1 MKYQV
6 LIKKRRLTS
15 LPQGWSRNMVG
26 TERHYR
32 IGNYLI
38 SFNSLTQ
45 GTIFCLIDESNRI
58 LYRWSKSWEGH
69 ITFINNGK
77 EVTYQNFRDE
87 FNAEIMK
94 SKTKLGELL

>member
-38 SFNSLTQ
+38 LFNSLIKE
-45 GTIFCLIDESNRI
+45 TIFYLIDESGRV
-58 LYRWSKSWEGH
+58 LYWWSKSWEGH
-69 ITFINNGK
+69 LIGNNNGK
-77 EVTYQNFRDE
+77 EMTYQNFRDD